1 MKNVI
6 ITQLK
11 DQSDRIKD
19 WILYHH
25 EQGFDTFIMYDDS
38 SEDDTVEKMKL
49 IRDSYNINIII
60 NKSDGFGNVYSF
72 ENCKNSESYHGD
84 VTLSDRIRRSFTS
97 GNNIVKS
104 INPDA
109 ISVFVDVDEFLVSNL
124 DEKISTTIENELKN
138 RNIDQLVINSF
149 DVLDDGYE
157 LGDWYTTNKR
167 TSKRWDSLKFKEYG
181 LNRYKSLVIS
191 AKMDEAVH
199 VHYLRLIEGRTE
211 ATLQELIDS
220 KYRIDDY
227 KLRIHHFRKPNLQ
240 FNIEYTDDFTLINK
254 MNEIKDKYKTYHSE
268 TKK

>member
-38 SEDDTVEKMKL
+38 SEDDTVEKMNSIK
-49 IRDSYNINIII
+49 DSYNINIII
-60 NKSDGFGNVYSF
+60 NKTDGLGNVYSS

-104 INPDA
+104 INPNA
-109 ISVFVDVDEFLVSNL
+109 VSVFIDVDEFLVSDSN
-124 DEKISTTIENELKN
+124 EKISSIIENELIT

-149 DVLDDGYE
+149 DILDNGYD
-157 LGDWYTTNKR
+157 LGDWYTTNLN
-167 TSKRWDSLKFKEYG
+167 TSKRWDSIKFREFG
-181 LNRYKSLVIS
+181 LNRYKSLVI
-191 AKMDEAVH
+191 
-199 VHYLRLIEGRTE
+199 
-211 ATLQELIDS
+211 
-220 KYRIDDY
+220 
-227 KLRIHHFRKPNLQ
+227 F
-240 FNIEYTDDFTLINK
+240 
-254 MNEIKDKYKTYHSE
+254 
-268 TKK
+268 